1 MEAAERSGV
10 RFNMLVLTMPPYELR
25 VCVHVKATL
34 EKKGDVG
41 RQLQKRALQQRVLTI
56 HVQLIS
62 GHYDMR
68 CAELDYRGI
77 SSRSLGIEQRETAG

>member
-34 EKKGDVG
+34 EKKGRRGTTAPEASVTAARFDYSC
-41 RQLQKRALQQRVLTI
+41 ATHQRTLRYEVRRTRLPR
-56 HVQLIS
+56 HF
-62 GHYDMR
+62 
-68 CAELDYRGI
+68 E
-77 SSRSLGIEQRETAG
+77 